1 MPNHVSSNLVITG
14 PTADIQAF
22 VAAARSEK
30 ESLNFNAIVPMPAEL
45 KGTSAPA
52 KIQTAE
58 EIAVVLTKWINDKA
72 AGTLSEYEMA
82 LSGPVGLGITQARH
96 DELMAKYGAA
106 DWYGWSVANWG
117 TKWGAYDDCEWQVD
131 SGDNGNSTASIGF
144 CTAWSPPFQF
154 FIAASAKFPTL
165 TFDLEFADEGGC
177 FVGESSFADGDITED
192 VEYGWDSIPGIR
204 IRNNVG
210 CGPTEDDLVTSDDAD
225 GVTVTA

>member
-1 MPNHVSSNLVITG
+1 MPNPVSSNLVITG
-14 PTADIQAF
+14 PTADVRAF
-22 VAAARSEK
+22 VAAVKSKTGEFD
-30 ESLNFNAIVPMPAEL
+30 FNGVVPMPAEL
-45 KGTSAPA
+45 KGTTAPV

-58 EIAVVLTKWINDKA
+58 EIAATVKKWQDDLVKTGKSFEDN
-72 AGTLSEYEMA
+72 
-82 LSGPVGLGITQARH
+82 GPWGLGMTQERH
-96 DELMAKYGAA
+96 DELIIKHGCA
-106 DWYGWSVANWG
+106 DWYSWCVENWG
-117 TKWGAYDDCEWQVD
+117 TKWGAYDYCEWIVAD
-131 SGDNGNSTASIGF
+131 GDNGNSTASIGF